1 MDKQIIFEDEHIR
14 VIFLKGSSD
23 TLVVSFGDLI
33 SRAKGMSI
41 NAEKSLIKYQYN
53 VIGIMPKQKTWFPK
67 SSMLQMQQQIQP
79 ILEQFKQIVGYGGSM
94 GGYAAIKYS
103 NLLNMQK
110 IVAFVPQYSIDPDV
124 VQDRRYA
131 EFFDP
136 SIHQEMQIQA
146 DEVDASREYIIV
158 YDPYFAEDKEHFL
171 KIQPLLPNMHVIH
184 LPFTGHEALSV
195 LASSQLLN
203 DFVEQPFDIT
213 YFYQRVREVKK
224 QSKFYYR
231 HVLDALLTRHHQ
243 ALLRILE
250 NNDFVLDE
258 RYFDVLLKQKLVQQ
272 LFNLKQGTEQNLQKL
287 GIQPHFVQ
295 HTEIT
300 ALSIRTVHDK
310 FLVFN
315 LVSLKL
321 ESYSAEVI
329 KANQQYLLPLK
340 VTANA
345 VVELELNA
353 ESYLLTMNDR
363 GIHKLVKVGEA
374 LALDQSPLL
383 FKYYA
388 DFYSLSYKQLTLS
401 CDDQGLS
408 HFIDNSADEQTKLQF
423 VSSIIQ

>member
-23 TLVVSFGDLI
+23 TLVISFGDLI

-53 VIGIMPKQKTWFPK
+53 VIGIMPKQKSWFPK

-79 ILEQFKQIVGYGGSM
+79 ILQQFKGIVGYGGSM

-131 EFFDP
+131 EFFDV
-136 SIHQEMQIQA
+136 SIHQDMQIQA
-146 DEVDASREYIIV
+146 DEVDSSREYIIV
-158 YDPYFAEDKEHFL
+158 YDPYYAEDKEHFL
-171 KIQPLLPNMHVIH
+171 KIQPLLPKMHVIH

-203 DFVEQPFDIT
+203 DFVVKPFEIT

-231 HVLDALLTRHHQ
+231 HVLDALLPRHHQ
-243 ALLRILE
+243 ALLKILQQ
-250 NNDFVLDE
+250 NDIALDE
-258 RYFDVLLKQKLVQQ
+258 RYFDAVLKQKLVQQ
-272 LFNLKQGTEQNLQKL
+272 LFNLKQGTEQNLHKL
-287 GIQPHFVQ
+287 GVHLHFVQ
-295 HTEIT
+295 HTET
-300 ALSIRTVHDK
+300 QAANVVNLQNQ

-315 LVSLKL
+315 LASLKL
-321 ESYSAEVI
+321 ECYNAEI
-329 KANQQYLLPLK
+329 IAANPTYLLPLNL
-340 VTANA
+340 TANSL
-345 VVELELNA
+345 VKLRLND
-353 ESYLLTMNDR
+353 EYYLLSMNDR
-363 GIHKLVKVGEA
+363 GIHKLVKEGEPF
-374 LALDQSPLL
+374 ALDQSPLV
-383 FKYYA
+383 FKHYA
-388 DFYSLSYKQLTLS
+388 DFYHLSYKQLTLS
-401 CDDQGLS
+401 CDPQGLTQ
-408 HFIDNSADEQTKLQF
+408 FIENNADEQTRLQLC
-423 VSSIIQ
+423 

>member
-23 TLVVSFGDLI
+23 TLVISFGDLI

-53 VIGIMPKQKTWFPK
+53 VIGIMPKQKSWFPK
-67 SSMLQMQQQIQP
+67 SSMLDMQQQIQP
-79 ILEQFKQIVGYGGSM
+79 ILQQFKGIVGYGGSM

-131 EFFDP
+131 EFFDA
-136 SIHQEMQIQA
+136 SIHQDMQIQA
-146 DEVDASREYIIV
+146 DEVDSSREYIIV
-158 YDPYFAEDKEHFL
+158 YDPYYAEDKEHFL
-171 KIQPLLPNMHVIH
+171 KIQPLLPKMHVIH

-203 DFVEQPFDIT
+203 DFVVKPFEIT

-231 HVLDALLTRHHQ
+231 HVLDALLPRHNQ
-243 ALLRILE
+243 ALLKILQQ
-250 NNDFVLDE
+250 NDIALDE
-258 RYFDVLLKQKLVQQ
+258 RYFDAALKQKLVQQ
-272 LFNLKQGTEQNLQKL
+272 LFNLKQGTEQNLHKL
-287 GIQPHFVQ
+287 GVHLHFAQ
-295 HTEIT
+295 HTET
-300 ALSIRTVHDK
+300 QAANVVNVQNQ

-315 LVSLKL
+315 LASLKL
-321 ESYSAEVI
+321 ECYSAEI
-329 KANQQYLLPLK
+329 IAANPAYLLPLNL
-340 VTANA
+340 TANSL
-345 VVELELNA
+345 VKLRLND
-353 ESYLLTMNDR
+353 EYYLLSMNDR
-363 GIHKLVKVGEA
+363 GIHKLVKEGEPF
-374 LALDQSPLL
+374 ALDQSPLV
-383 FKYYA
+383 FKHYA

-401 CDDQGLS
+401 CDASGFTQ
-408 HFIDNSADEQTKLQF
+408 FIENNADEQTKLQLC
-423 VSSIIQ
+423 

>member
-23 TLVVSFGDLI
+23 TLVISFGDLI

-53 VIGIMPKQKTWFPK
+53 VIGIMPKQKSWFPK

-79 ILEQFKQIVGYGGSM
+79 ILQQFKGIVGYGGSM

-131 EFFDP
+131 EFFDA
-136 SIHQEMQIQA
+136 SIHQDMQIQA
-146 DEVDASREYIIV
+146 DEVDSSREYIIV
-158 YDPYFAEDKEHFL
+158 YDPYYAEDKEHFL
-171 KIQPLLPNMHVIH
+171 KIQPLLPKMHVIH

-203 DFVEQPFDIT
+203 DFVVKPFEIT

-231 HVLDALLTRHHQ
+231 HVLDALLPRHHQ
-243 ALLRILE
+243 ALLKILQQ
-250 NNDFVLDE
+250 NDIALDE
-258 RYFDVLLKQKLVQQ
+258 RYFDAVLKQKLVQQ
-272 LFNLKQGTEQNLQKL
+272 LFKLKQGTEQNLHKL
-287 GIQPHFVQ
+287 GVHLHFAQ
-295 HTEIT
+295 HTET
-300 ALSIRTVHDK
+300 QAANVVNLQNQ

-315 LVSLKL
+315 LASLKL
-321 ESYSAEVI
+321 ECYSAEI
-329 KANQQYLLPLK
+329 IAANPTYLLPLNL
-340 VTANA
+340 TANSL
-345 VVELELNA
+345 VKLRLND
-353 ESYLLTMNDR
+353 EYYLLSMNDR
-363 GIHKLVKVGEA
+363 GIHKLVKEGEPF
-374 LALDQSPLL
+374 ALDQSPLV
-383 FKYYA
+383 FKHYA

-401 CDDQGLS
+401 CDASGFTQ
-408 HFIDNSADEQTKLQF
+408 FVENNADEQTKLQLC
-423 VSSIIQ
+423 

>member
-67 SSMLQMQQQIQP
+67 SSMLNMQQQIQP
-79 ILEQFKQIVGYGGSM
+79 VLQQFKQIVGYGGSM

-110 IVAFVPQYSIDPDV
+110 IVAFVPQYSIDPEV

-131 EFFDP
+131 EFFDA
-136 SIHQEMQIQA
+136 SLHQEMQIQA
-146 DEVDASREYIIV
+146 DEVDPAREYILV
-158 YDPYFAEDKEHFL
+158 YDPYYAEDKEHFL
-171 KIQPLLPNMHVIH
+171 KIQPLLPKMHVIH

-195 LASSQLLN
+195 LASSELLN
-203 DFVEQPFDIT
+203 DFVEKPFDII

-231 HVLDALLTRHHQ
+231 HVLDALLPRHHR
-243 ALLRILE
+243 ALLKILE
-250 NNDFVLDE
+250 NNDFQLDE
-258 RYFDVLLKQKLVQQ
+258 RYFDAAIKQKLVQQ
-272 LFNLKQGTEQNLQKL
+272 LFNLKHGTEQNLGKL
-287 GIQPHFVQ
+287 GALPHFVQ
-295 HTEIT
+295 HNA
-300 ALSIRTVHDK
+300 ALSPNVRTAQHY

-321 ESYSAEVI
+321 ESYTADI
-329 KANQQYLLPLK
+329 IATNHQYLLPLNVK
-340 VTANA
+340 ANGL
-345 VVELELNA
+345 VELDLNDVR
-353 ESYLLTMNDR
+353 YLLTMNDR
-363 GIHKLVKVGEA
+363 GIHKLIQSDEP
-374 LALDQSPLL
+374 LPLDQSPLI
-383 FKYYA
+383 FKQYA
-388 DFYSLSYKQLTLS
+388 DFCSVSYKQLTLC
-401 CDDQGLS
+401 CDAQGLS
-408 HFIDNSADEQTKLQF
+408 HFIENNADEQTKLHLC
-423 VSSIIQ
+423 

>member
-23 TLVVSFGDLI
+23 TLVISFGDLI

-53 VIGIMPKQKTWFPK
+53 VIGIMPKQKSWFPK

-79 ILEQFKQIVGYGGSM
+79 ILQQFKGIVGYGGSM

-131 EFFDP
+131 EFFDA
-136 SIHQEMQIQA
+136 SIHQDMQIQA
-146 DEVDASREYIIV
+146 DEVDSSREYIIV
-158 YDPYFAEDKEHFL
+158 YDPYYAEDKEHFL
-171 KIQPLLPNMHVIH
+171 KIQPLLPKMHVIH

-203 DFVEQPFDIT
+203 DFVVKPFEIT

-231 HVLDALLTRHHQ
+231 HVLDALLPRHHQ
-243 ALLRILE
+243 ALLKILQQ
-250 NNDFVLDE
+250 NDIALDE
-258 RYFDVLLKQKLVQQ
+258 RYFDAVLKQKLVQQ
-272 LFNLKQGTEQNLQKL
+272 LFNLKQGTEQNLHKL
-287 GIQPHFVQ
+287 GVHLHFAQ
-295 HTEIT
+295 HTET
-300 ALSIRTVHDK
+300 QAANVVNLQNQ

-315 LVSLKL
+315 LASLKL
-321 ESYSAEVI
+321 ESYNAEI
-329 KANQQYLLPLK
+329 IAANPAYLLPLHL
-340 VTANA
+340 TANSL
-345 VVELELNA
+345 VKLRLND
-353 ESYLLTMNDR
+353 EYYLLSMNDR
-363 GIHKLVKVGEA
+363 GIHKLVKEGEPF
-374 LALDQSPLL
+374 ALDQSPLV
-383 FKYYA
+383 FKHYA
-388 DFYSLSYKQLTLS
+388 DFYHLSYKQLTLS
-401 CDDQGLS
+401 CDASGFTQ
-408 HFIDNSADEQTKLQF
+408 FIENNADEQTRLQLC
-423 VSSIIQ
+423 

>member
-23 TLVVSFGDLI
+23 TLVISFGDLI

-53 VIGIMPKQKTWFPK
+53 VIGIMPKQKSWFPK

-79 ILEQFKQIVGYGGSM
+79 ILQQFKGIVGYGGSM

-131 EFFDP
+131 EFFGA
-136 SIHQEMQIQA
+136 SIHQDMQIQA
-146 DEVDASREYIIV
+146 DEVDSSREYIIV
-158 YDPYFAEDKEHFL
+158 YDPYYAEDKEHFL
-171 KIQPLLPNMHVIH
+171 KIQPLLPKMHVIH

-203 DFVEQPFDIT
+203 DFVVKPFEIT

-231 HVLDALLTRHHQ
+231 HVLDALLPRHHQ
-243 ALLRILE
+243 ALLKILQQ
-250 NNDFVLDE
+250 NDIALDE
-258 RYFDVLLKQKLVQQ
+258 RYFDAVLKQKLVQQ
-272 LFNLKQGTEQNLQKL
+272 LFKLKQGTEQNLHKL
-287 GIQPHFVQ
+287 GVHLHFAQ
-295 HTEIT
+295 HTET
-300 ALSIRTVHDK
+300 QAANVVNLQNQ

-315 LVSLKL
+315 LASLKL
-321 ESYSAEVI
+321 ECYSAEI
-329 KANQQYLLPLK
+329 IAANPTYLLPLNL
-340 VTANA
+340 TANSL
-345 VVELELNA
+345 VKLRLND
-353 ESYLLTMNDR
+353 EYYLLSMNDR
-363 GIHKLVKVGEA
+363 GIHKLVKEGEPF
-374 LALDQSPLL
+374 ALDQSPLV
-383 FKYYA
+383 FKHYA

-401 CDDQGLS
+401 CDASGFTQ
-408 HFIDNSADEQTKLQF
+408 FVENNADEQTKLQLC
-423 VSSIIQ
+423 

>member
-23 TLVVSFGDLI
+23 TLVISFGDLI

-53 VIGIMPKQKTWFPK
+53 VIGIMPKQKSWFPK

-79 ILEQFKQIVGYGGSM
+79 ILQQFKGIVGYGGSM

-131 EFFDP
+131 EFFDA
-136 SIHQEMQIQA
+136 SIHQDMQIQA
-146 DEVDASREYIIV
+146 DEVDSSREYIIV
-158 YDPYFAEDKEHFL
+158 YDPYYAEDKEHFL
-171 KIQPLLPNMHVIH
+171 KIQPLLPKMHVIH

-203 DFVEQPFDIT
+203 DFVVKPFEIT

-231 HVLDALLTRHHQ
+231 HVLDALLPRHHQ
-243 ALLRILE
+243 ALLKILQQ
-250 NNDFVLDE
+250 NDIALDE
-258 RYFDVLLKQKLVQQ
+258 RYFDAVLKQKLVQQ
-272 LFNLKQGTEQNLQKL
+272 LFKLKQGTEQNLNKL
-287 GIQPHFVQ
+287 GVHLHFAQHAETQAANVVNVQ
-295 HTEIT
+295 NQ
-300 ALSIRTVHDK
+300 

-315 LVSLKL
+315 LASLKL
-321 ESYSAEVI
+321 ESYNAEIIV
-329 KANQQYLLPLK
+329 ANPTYLLPLNL
-340 VTANA
+340 TANSL
-345 VVELELNA
+345 VKLRLND
-353 ESYLLTMNDR
+353 EYYLLSMNDR
-363 GIHKLVKVGEA
+363 GIHKLVKEGEPF
-374 LALDQSPLL
+374 ALDQSPLV
-383 FKYYA
+383 FKHYA

-401 CDDQGLS
+401 CDASGFTQ
-408 HFIDNSADEQTKLQF
+408 FVENNADEQTKLQLC
-423 VSSIIQ
+423 

>member
-23 TLVVSFGDLI
+23 TLVISFGDLI

-53 VIGIMPKQKTWFPK
+53 VIGIMPKQKSWFPK

-79 ILEQFKQIVGYGGSM
+79 ILQQFKGIVGYGGSM

-110 IVAFVPQYSIDPDV
+110 IVAFVPQYSIDPSV

-131 EFFDP
+131 EFFDA
-136 SIHQEMQIQA
+136 SIHQDMQIQA
-146 DEVDASREYIIV
+146 DEVDSSREYIIV
-158 YDPYFAEDKEHFL
+158 YDPYYAEDKEHFL
-171 KIQPLLPNMHVIH
+171 KIQPLLPKMHVIH

-203 DFVEQPFDIT
+203 DFVVKPFEIT

-231 HVLDALLTRHHQ
+231 HVLDALLPRHHQ
-243 ALLRILE
+243 ALLKILQQ
-250 NNDFVLDE
+250 NDIALDE
-258 RYFDVLLKQKLVQQ
+258 RYFDAVLKQKLVQQ
-272 LFNLKQGTEQNLQKL
+272 LFNLKQGTEQNLHKL
-287 GIQPHFVQ
+287 GVHLHFVQ
-295 HTEIT
+295 HTET
-300 ALSIRTVHDK
+300 QAANVVNVQNQ

-315 LVSLKL
+315 LASLKL
-321 ESYSAEVI
+321 ESYNAEI
-329 KANQQYLLPLK
+329 IAANPAYLLPLHL
-340 VTANA
+340 TANSL
-345 VVELELNA
+345 VKLRLND
-353 ESYLLTMNDR
+353 EYYLLSMNDR
-363 GIHKLVKVGEA
+363 GIHKLVKEGEPF
-374 LALDQSPLL
+374 ALDQSPLV
-383 FKYYA
+383 FKHYA

-401 CDDQGLS
+401 CDPQGLTQ
-408 HFIDNSADEQTKLQF
+408 FIENNADEQTKLQLC
-423 VSSIIQ
+423 

>member
-23 TLVVSFGDLI
+23 TLVISFGDLI

-53 VIGIMPKQKTWFPK
+53 VIGIMPKQKSWFPK

-79 ILEQFKQIVGYGGSM
+79 ILQQFKGIVGYGGSM

-131 EFFDP
+131 EFFDV
-136 SIHQEMQIQA
+136 SIHQDMQIQA
-146 DEVDASREYIIV
+146 DEVDSSREYIIV

-171 KIQPLLPNMHVIH
+171 KIQPLLPKMHVIH

-203 DFVEQPFDIT
+203 DFVVKPFEIT

-231 HVLDALLTRHHQ
+231 HVLDALLPRHHQ
-243 ALLRILE
+243 ALLKILE
-250 NNDFVLDE
+250 QNEIALDE
-258 RYFDVLLKQKLVQQ
+258 RYFDAALKQKLVQQ
-272 LFNLKQGTEQNLQKL
+272 LFNLKQGTEQNLHKL
-287 GIQPHFVQ
+287 GVHLHFAQ
-295 HTEIT
+295 HTET
-300 ALSIRTVHDK
+300 QAANVVNVQNQ

-315 LVSLKL
+315 LASLKL
-321 ESYSAEVI
+321 ESYNAEI
-329 KANQQYLLPLK
+329 IAANPTYLLPLNL
-340 VTANA
+340 TANSL
-345 VVELELNA
+345 VKLRLND
-353 ESYLLTMNDR
+353 EYYFLSMNDR
-363 GIHKLVKVGEA
+363 GIHKLVKEGEPF
-374 LALDQSPLL
+374 ALDQSPLV
-383 FKYYA
+383 FKHYA
-388 DFYSLSYKQLTLS
+388 DFYSLSYKNLTLS
-401 CDDQGLS
+401 CDAQGQT
-408 HFIDNSADEQTKLQF
+408 HFIENNADEHTKLQLC
-423 VSSIIQ
+423 

>member
-23 TLVVSFGDLI
+23 TLVISFGDLI

-53 VIGIMPKQKTWFPK
+53 VIGIMPKQKSWFPK

-79 ILEQFKQIVGYGGSM
+79 ILQQFKGIVGYGGSM

-131 EFFDP
+131 EFFDA
-136 SIHQEMQIQA
+136 SIHQDMQIQA
-146 DEVDASREYIIV
+146 DEVDSSREYIIV
-158 YDPYFAEDKEHFL
+158 YDPYYAEDKEHFL
-171 KIQPLLPNMHVIH
+171 KIQPLLPKMHVIH

-203 DFVEQPFDIT
+203 DFVVKPFEIT

-231 HVLDALLTRHHQ
+231 HVLDALLPHHHQ
-243 ALLRILE
+243 ALLKILQQ
-250 NNDFVLDE
+250 NDIALDE
-258 RYFDVLLKQKLVQQ
+258 RYFDAVLKQKLVQQ
-272 LFNLKQGTEQNLQKL
+272 LFNLKQGTEQNLHKL
-287 GIQPHFVQ
+287 GVHLHFAQ
-295 HTEIT
+295 HTET
-300 ALSIRTVHDK
+300 QAANVVNLQNQ

-315 LVSLKL
+315 LASLKL
-321 ESYSAEVI
+321 ECYSADI
-329 KANQQYLLPLK
+329 IAANSAYLLPLNL
-340 VTANA
+340 TANSL
-345 VVELELNA
+345 VKLRLND
-353 ESYLLTMNDR
+353 EYYLLSMNDR
-363 GIHKLVKVGEA
+363 GIHKLVKEGEPF
-374 LALDQSPLL
+374 ALDQSPLV
-383 FKYYA
+383 FKHYA

-401 CDDQGLS
+401 CDASGFTQ
-408 HFIDNSADEQTKLQF
+408 FIENNADEQTKLQLC
-423 VSSIIQ
+423 

>member
-23 TLVVSFGDLI
+23 TLVISFGDLI

-53 VIGIMPKQKTWFPK
+53 VIGIMPKQKSWFPK

-79 ILEQFKQIVGYGGSM
+79 ILQQFKGIVGYGGSM

-131 EFFDP
+131 EFFDA
-136 SIHQEMQIQA
+136 SIHQDMQIQA
-146 DEVDASREYIIV
+146 DEVDSSREYIIV
-158 YDPYFAEDKEHFL
+158 YDPYYAEDKEHFL
-171 KIQPLLPNMHVIH
+171 KIQPLLPKMHVIH

-203 DFVEQPFDIT
+203 DFVVKPFEIT

-231 HVLDALLTRHHQ
+231 HVLDALLPRHHQ
-243 ALLRILE
+243 ALLKILQQ
-250 NNDFVLDE
+250 NDIALDE
-258 RYFDVLLKQKLVQQ
+258 RYFDAVLKQKLVQQ
-272 LFNLKQGTEQNLQKL
+272 LFNLKQGTEQNLHKL
-287 GIQPHFVQ
+287 GVHPHFAQ
-295 HTEIT
+295 HTET
-300 ALSIRTVHDK
+300 QAANVVNVQNQ

-315 LVSLKL
+315 LASLKL
-321 ESYSAEVI
+321 ECYSAEI
-329 KANQQYLLPLK
+329 IAANSTYLLPLNL
-340 VTANA
+340 TANSL
-345 VVELELNA
+345 VKLRLND
-353 ESYLLTMNDR
+353 EYYLLSMNDR
-363 GIHKLVKVGEA
+363 GIHKLVKEGEPF
-374 LALDQSPLL
+374 ALDQSPLV
-383 FKYYA
+383 FKQYA
-388 DFYSLSYKQLTLS
+388 DFYSLSYKQLSLC
-401 CDDQGLS
+401 CDAQGLT
-408 HFIDNSADEQTKLQF
+408 HFIENNADEQTRLQLC
-423 VSSIIQ
+423 

>member
-23 TLVVSFGDLI
+23 TLVISFGDLI

-53 VIGIMPKQKTWFPK
+53 VIGIMPKQKSWFPK

-79 ILEQFKQIVGYGGSM
+79 ILQQFKGIVGYGGSM

-131 EFFDP
+131 EFFDA
-136 SIHQEMQIQA
+136 SIHQDMQIQA
-146 DEVDASREYIIV
+146 DEVDSSREYIIV
-158 YDPYFAEDKEHFL
+158 YDPYYAEDKEHFL
-171 KIQPLLPNMHVIH
+171 KIQPLLPKMHVIH

-203 DFVEQPFDIT
+203 DFVVKPFEIT

-231 HVLDALLTRHHQ
+231 HVLDALLPRHHQ
-243 ALLRILE
+243 ALLKILQQ
-250 NNDFVLDE
+250 NDIALDE
-258 RYFDVLLKQKLVQQ
+258 RYFDAVLKQKLVQQ
-272 LFNLKQGTEQNLQKL
+272 LFNLKQGTEQNLHKL
-287 GIQPHFVQ
+287 GVHLHFAQ
-295 HTEIT
+295 HTET
-300 ALSIRTVHDK
+300 QAANVVNVQNQ

-315 LVSLKL
+315 LASLKL
-321 ESYSAEVI
+321 ECYSAEI
-329 KANQQYLLPLK
+329 IAANPTYLLPLNL
-340 VTANA
+340 TANSL
-345 VVELELNA
+345 VKLRLND
-353 ESYLLTMNDR
+353 EYYLLSMNDR
-363 GIHKLVKVGEA
+363 GIHKLVKEGEPF
-374 LALDQSPLL
+374 ALDQSPLV
-383 FKYYA
+383 FKHYA

-401 CDDQGLS
+401 CDPQGLTQ
-408 HFIDNSADEQTKLQF
+408 FIENNADEQTKLQLC
-423 VSSIIQ
+423 

>member
-23 TLVVSFGDLI
+23 TLVISFGDLI

-53 VIGIMPKQKTWFPK
+53 VIGIMPKQKSWFPK

-79 ILEQFKQIVGYGGSM
+79 ILQQFKGIVGYGGSM

-131 EFFDP
+131 EFFDA
-136 SIHQEMQIQA
+136 SIHQDMQIQA
-146 DEVDASREYIIV
+146 DEVDSSREYIIV
-158 YDPYFAEDKEHFL
+158 YDPYYAEDKEHFL
-171 KIQPLLPNMHVIH
+171 KIQPLLPKMHVIH

-203 DFVEQPFDIT
+203 DFVVKPFEIT

-231 HVLDALLTRHHQ
+231 HVLDALLPRHHQ
-243 ALLRILE
+243 ALLKILE
-250 NNDFVLDE
+250 QNEMALDE
-258 RYFDVLLKQKLVQQ
+258 RYFDAVLKQKLVQQ
-272 LFNLKQGTEQNLQKL
+272 LFNLKQGTEQNLHKL
-287 GIQPHFVQ
+287 GVHLHFAQ
-295 HTEIT
+295 HTET
-300 ALSIRTVHDK
+300 QAANVVNVQNQ

-315 LVSLKL
+315 LASLKL
-321 ESYSAEVI
+321 ECYSAEI
-329 KANQQYLLPLK
+329 IAANPTYLLPLNL
-340 VTANA
+340 TANSL
-345 VVELELNA
+345 VKLRLND
-353 ESYLLTMNDR
+353 EYYLLSMNDR
-363 GIHKLVKVGEA
+363 GIHKLVKEGEA
-374 LALDQSPLL
+374 FALDQSPLV
-383 FKYYA
+383 FKHYA

-401 CDDQGLS
+401 CDPQGLTQ
-408 HFIDNSADEQTKLQF
+408 FIENNADEQTKLQLC
-423 VSSIIQ
+423 

>member
-23 TLVVSFGDLI
+23 TLVISFGDLI

-53 VIGIMPKQKTWFPK
+53 VIGIMPKQKSWFPK

-79 ILEQFKQIVGYGGSM
+79 ILQQFKGIVGYGGSM

-110 IVAFVPQYSIDPDV
+110 IVAFVPQYSIDPGV

-131 EFFDP
+131 EFFDA
-136 SIHQEMQIQA
+136 SIHQDMQIQA
-146 DEVDASREYIIV
+146 DEVDSSREYIIV
-158 YDPYFAEDKEHFL
+158 YDPYYAEDKEHFL
-171 KIQPLLPNMHVIH
+171 KIQPLLPKMHVIH

-203 DFVEQPFDIT
+203 DFVVKPFEIT

-231 HVLDALLTRHHQ
+231 HVLDALLPRHHQ
-243 ALLRILE
+243 ALLKILQQ
-250 NNDFVLDE
+250 NDIALDE
-258 RYFDVLLKQKLVQQ
+258 RYFDAVLKQKLVQQ
-272 LFNLKQGTEQNLQKL
+272 LFNLKQGTEQNLHKL
-287 GIQPHFVQ
+287 GVHLHFVQ
-295 HTEIT
+295 HTET
-300 ALSIRTVHDK
+300 QAANVVNVQNQ

-315 LVSLKL
+315 LASLKL
-321 ESYSAEVI
+321 ESYNAEI
-329 KANQQYLLPLK
+329 IAANPAYLLPLHL
-340 VTANA
+340 TANSL
-345 VVELELNA
+345 VKLRLND
-353 ESYLLTMNDR
+353 EYYLLSMNDR
-363 GIHKLVKVGEA
+363 GIHKLVKEGEPF
-374 LALDQSPLL
+374 ALDQSPLV
-383 FKYYA
+383 FKHYA

-401 CDDQGLS
+401 CDPQGLTQ
-408 HFIDNSADEQTKLQF
+408 FIENNADEQTKLQLC
-423 VSSIIQ
+423 